1 MARQPDITMIKE
13 HDRSRER
20 ALTMSETDN
29 SQSKGDT
36 YGADGRGAGGTDAN
50 GTDGS
55 GIDGGGK
62 LLRRI
67 LIGVVG
73 VLVVVIAAPFI
84 YLQQAGG
91 LTGIIEAQL
100 ARQLARNNEALS
112 LTLGDTGVEVRLPA
126 MHLTVTASDVTVAGA
141 DASLTIP
148 EASAVFTPTGL
159 LAQRPFELVFS
170 DLQLDLTVDPSARNI
185 EGSPGMAL
193 LAGLAAG
200 GASGGASGDTK
211 SLTNQRLRINRA
223 VLNLRHVDDAVAPI
237 DLVNI
242 NAVGSFDQGTLLNG
256 MVSAE
261 RMANAAP
268 AGRLEAAVLGD
279 PLGGTFSLDVA
290 ADNLLLD
297 GVTAYAPLSAEM
309 LPFSGNISGRMN
321 AAIRDSAIAVF
332 DLDAAATGGTLAL
345 PQPFRAIDYKTAS
358 VISTYHRDGGTLT
371 VAQSE
376 IVLNDGRVLSVQ
388 GNIADIDGPAPV
400 ITGRIDGND
409 LSLDSFYADWPDM
422 MAPQA
427 KAMLQERFSGGQL
440 SDLGISIAAE
450 FDRTAR
456 RLNIVTLDLKTALSA
471 VGVDIG
477 AAQYERLQ
485 GTGDGTLSLR
495 VGAGGVIEE
504 LSVAMGASNAMLTL
518 AGRDAPL
525 LVGRVQASGA
535 LQNNGLAIEEVSV
548 NLANGGAMSVS
559 GVLGLGPSWTL
570 AGGSLSLS
578 ANNMDARDFHAI
590 WPDWAVSR
598 TRNWVGRK
606 IRSGRVEDVR
616 LDLVSQRDENRLKVR
631 QIDGSITVRDVEMAL
646 GGGVPVMTGIDGR
659 MTIADNKAEIILTE
673 GDVSGLGLETA
684 KVTIVPVIGGKP
696 PRAVAELNL
705 NGDMGDGIALATS
718 MRMIKP
724 GNGGY
729 DATTLRASGQTIF
742 DVVTRFPVRP
752 RLKPQE
758 IDFEA
763 QARVTGGVFENL
775 PFGADARDAA
785 ATIIASR
792 GVLSVAG
799 SGLLF
804 GLPSDF
810 RYDSRRDGNGDGG
823 AAKLTLATLGPLDRL
838 RDLAGNLG
846 IVDIGGVY
854 LADIDMRGTAELALD
869 AAFPTGQTLQPG
881 DIDVGIEMV
890 VSNGEFGNMP
900 VVGQV
905 KNAELV
911 ANFDATGASVSGSA
925 DLLGVASN
933 LLVTFDDDSE
943 RVSMRV
949 SAQKSAALAEM
960 MSARAGIDI
969 NGTLAGSIELNSD
982 MQFGNVLI
990 DVGVDFSDAGASV
1003 PTIGWAKL
1011 PGEPGT
1017 AAMTLELDEGRLRRI
1032 NDITVTSGS
1041 LSARGEVQFN
1051 APEDGPLKISGATF
1065 RDLVWP
1071 GNDIQQLTVSTAENG
1086 DWRIAGNAKLI
1097 DLVPLR
1103 RNRGLGEGRA
1113 ISFEF
1118 LADRIIAGDGIVLSG
1133 QIIGS
1138 KRSNGGGKARF
1149 LGDLFNKT
1157 KPLITEAQVDIQ
1169 FGENADLMDGAGLV
1183 GGAETSIRYV
1193 DNKDSPAELVMTSDN
1208 GGSTLKGLGVTDT
1221 IRSGDLVLKTRFLDG
1236 YANFDTKIR
1245 ITNFRVVEAPRAVR
1259 AFSVLGPAGLIGL
1272 LEGEGTYFGWGE
1284 ALIENRGPQVRLKQ
1298 VAGQGQAVSV
1308 TFVGEYDRETRTV
1321 DVSGNL
1327 VPASF
1332 LSNIIGVIPLVG
1344 QILTG
1349 VDKAGLFVTQF
1360 SLKGDIDDPDSS
1372 VTPASVIPGVL
1383 RDILSPS
1390 WLEREGERILG
1401 PSIDE

>member
-1 MARQPDITMIKE
+1 
-13 HDRSRER
+13 
-20 ALTMSETDN
+20 MSETEN
-29 SQSKGDT
+29 RQSKDDASGGDT
-36 YGADGRGAGGTDAN
+36 SGADGGGADGGAGGQQRA
-50 GTDGS
+50 
-55 GIDGGGK
+55 GGK

-67 LIGVVG
+67 LIGVVAMLV
-73 VLVVVIAAPFI
+73 VLVAAPAV

-91 LTGIIEAQL
+91 ITGIIEAQF
-100 ARQLARNNEALS
+100 ARQLARSNQALS
-112 LTLGDTGVEVRLPA
+112 LTLGDTGVELRLPA
-126 MHLTVTASDVTVAGA
+126 MHLTVTASDVTISGA
-141 DASLTIP
+141 DASLTVP
-148 EASAVFTPTGL
+148 EASAVFTPAGL

-185 EGSPGMAL
+185 EASPGMAL
-193 LAGLAAG
+193 LAGLVAG
-200 GASGGASGDTK
+200 GASDDTSGDHRR
-211 SLTNQRLRINRA
+211 LVDQRLRIDRA
-223 VLNLRHVDDAVAPI
+223 ALNLRHVDDTVAPVS
-237 DLVNI
+237 LVNI
-242 NAVGSFDQGTLLNG
+242 NAVGSFDRGTLVNG
-256 MVSAE
+256 MASAE
-261 RMANAAP
+261 RVVDEGP
-268 AGRLEAAVLGD
+268 AGRLEVATLGD
-279 PLGGTFSLDVA
+279 PLGGTFNLDVA

-297 GVTAYAPLSAEM
+297 GLIAYAPVSADI
-309 LPFSGNISGRMN
+309 LPFSGKISGRMN
-321 AAIRDSAIAVF
+321 AAVRDSNIAVF
-332 DLDAAATGGTLAL
+332 DLEAAATGGSLAL
-345 PQPFRAIDYKTAS
+345 PEPFRTIDYKTAS
-358 VISTYHRDGGTLT
+358 MIATYHRDGGTLT

-376 IVLNDGRVLSVQ
+376 IVLNDGRILSVQ
-388 GNIADIDGPAPV
+388 GNIAEIDSAVPV

-409 LSLDSFYADWPDM
+409 LSLDSFYADWPDT

-427 KAMLQERFSGGQL
+427 KTMLQERFSGGQL
-440 SDLGISIAAE
+440 SDLGIGIAAE
-450 FDRTAR
+450 FDRAAR
-456 RLNIVTLDLKTALSA
+456 RLNILTLDLTTALSA

-495 VGAGGVIEE
+495 VGAGGVIQE
-504 LSVAMGASNAMLTL
+504 LSVAMGASNATLTL
-518 AGRDAPL
+518 AGREAPL
-525 LVGRVQASGA
+525 QVGRVQASGA

-548 NLANGGAMSVS
+548 NLANGGAISVS
-559 GVLGLGPSWTL
+559 GLLGLGPSWTL

-578 ANNMDARDFHAI
+578 ANNMDARDFHDI
-590 WPDWAVSR
+590 WPNWAVSR

-659 MTIADNKAEIILTE
+659 MTIADNTAEIILTE

-684 KVTIVPVIGGKP
+684 KVTIIPVIGGKP

-705 NGDMGDGIALATS
+705 SGDMGDGIAVATS

-724 GNGGY
+724 GKGGY
-729 DATTLRASGQTIF
+729 DATSMRASGQTSF
-742 DVVTRFPVRP
+742 DIVTRFPVRP
-752 RLKPQE
+752 RLTPDE
-758 IDFEA
+758 IGFEA

-775 PFGADARDAA
+775 PFGADARDAE
-785 ATIIASR
+785 ATITASR
-792 GVLSVAG
+792 GALSVAG
-799 SGLLF
+799 SALLF

-810 RYDSRRDGNGDGG
+810 RYDSQRNGDSG
-823 AAKLTLATLGPLDRL
+823 AAKLTVATSGPLDRL

-846 IVDIGGVY
+846 IVDIGGVH
-854 LADIDMRGTAELALD
+854 LADVDMRGTAELALD
-869 AAFPTGQTLQPG
+869 AAFPTGQKLQPG
-881 DIDVGIEMV
+881 DIDLGIEMV
-890 VSNGEFGNMP
+890 VSDGTFGNLP

-905 KNAELV
+905 QNAELV

-925 DLLGVASN
+925 EMLGVSSN
-933 LLVTFDDDSE
+933 LLVTFDDDTE

-949 SAQKSAALAEM
+949 SAQKSAALADM
-960 MSARAGIDI
+960 MAARAGIDI
-969 NGTLAGSIELNSD
+969 NGTLAGSVELNSD
-982 MQFGNVLI
+982 LQFGNVLI
-990 DVGVDFSDAGASV
+990 DVGVDFSNAGASV
-1003 PTIGWAKL
+1003 PAIGWAKL

-1017 AAMTLELDEGRLRRI
+1017 AAMTLELEGGRLHRI
-1032 NDITVTSGS
+1032 RDITVTSSS
-1041 LSARGEVQFN
+1041 LSATGEAQFN
-1051 APEDGPLKISGATF
+1051 APDEGPLQLRGATF

-1071 GNDIQQLTVSTAENG
+1071 GNDIQQLTLSTDEAG
-1086 DWRIAGNAKLI
+1086 DWRIAGNARLI

-1133 QIIGS
+1133 QISGS
-1138 KRSNGGGKARF
+1138 KRGNGGGEARF
-1149 LGDLFNKT
+1149 SGDLFNKT

-1169 FGENADLMDGAGLV
+1169 FGENADLMEGVGLV
-1183 GGAETSIRYV
+1183 GGAQTSIRYADDK
-1193 DNKDSPAELVMTSDN
+1193 DNPAELVMTSDN

-1221 IRSGDLVLKTRFLDG
+1221 IRSGELVLKTRFVDG
-1236 YANFDTKIR
+1236 YANFDTNIR
-1245 ITNFRVVEAPRAVR
+1245 ITNFRVIEAPRAVR

-1284 ALIENRGPQVRLKQ
+1284 AIIENRGPQVRMKQ
-1298 VAGQGQAVSV
+1298 VVGQGQAVSV
-1308 TFVGEYDRETRTV
+1308 TFVGEYDRQTRTV

-1372 VTPASVIPGVL
+1372 VTPASIIPGVL

-1401 PSIDE
+1401 PSIDG